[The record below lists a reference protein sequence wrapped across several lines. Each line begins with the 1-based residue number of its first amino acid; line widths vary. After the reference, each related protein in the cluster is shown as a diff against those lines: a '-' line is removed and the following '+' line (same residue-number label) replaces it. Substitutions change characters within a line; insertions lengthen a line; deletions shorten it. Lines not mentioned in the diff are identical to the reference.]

1 MKSKNICKFIP
12 ETAADTLE
20 MQNFVCERDVS
31 VMSDKTHLVCDRAIL
46 ITQGTGT
53 FHFDNDTVKL
63 TLGSLIFGFKGETV
77 FCEPEDNLE
86 YIYISFGGARANTL
100 FTRFGI
106 YKSNRSFTGFE
117 GMIPMWRESIL
128 RASESSIDLA
138 AESALLYAL
147 SRFSS
152 EEREKGDV
160 VNKAV
165 TYINENFTESD
176 LSLAE
181 LADELG
187 YNSKYLSHIFK
198 EKIGMSFSEYL
209 RTVRIKHAVML
220 FDHGLDSVKNV
231 ALLSGFSDPLYFS
244 SVFKNAVGISPKEY
258 KERAENK

>member
-1 MKSKNICKFIP
+1 
-12 ETAADTLE
+12 
-20 MQNFVCERDVS
+20 
-31 VMSDKTHLVCDRAIL
+31 
-46 ITQGTGT
+46 
-53 FHFDNDTVKL
+53 
-63 TLGSLIFGFKGETV
+63 
-77 FCEPEDNLE
+77 
-86 YIYISFGGARANTL
+86 
-100 FTRFGI
+100 
-106 YKSNRSFTGFE
+106 
-117 GMIPMWRESIL
+117 MIPMWRESIL

-181 LADELG
+181 LAEELG

>member
-1 MKSKNICKFIP
+1 MKNKNICKFIP

-31 VMSDKTHLVCDRAIL
+31 VMSDKTHLVRDRAIL
-46 ITQGTGT
+46 ITQGAGA
-53 FHFDNDTVKL
+53 FHFDNETVKL
-63 TLGSLIFGFKGETV
+63 TLGSLVFGFKGETF

-106 YKSNRSFTGFE
+106 YKSNRSFAGFE

-128 RASESSIDLA
+128 RASESTIDLA

-165 TYINENFTESD
+165 TYINENFTEQITLSD
-176 LSLAE
+176 VARHCFVSVNQLCILFKTKLFTTVNKYIMSKRISLAK
-181 LADELG
+181 
-187 YNSKYLSHIFK
+187 KYLSQ
-198 EKIGMSFSEYL
+198 G
-209 RTVRIKHAVML
+209 
-220 FDHGLDSVKNV
+220 KNV
-231 ALLSGFSDPLYFS
+231 TETAFSVGFNDYANFIRA
-244 SVFKNAVGISPKEY
+244 FKNNVGVSPGKY
-258 KERAENK
+258 NA

>member
-20 MQNFVCERDVS
+20 MQNFVYEMDKAVMDV
-31 VMSDKTHLVCDRAIL
+31 KTLLACDRAIL
-46 ITQGTGT
+46 VTQGSGT
-53 FHFDNDTVKL
+53 FHFDNETVKL
-63 TLGSLIFGFKGETV
+63 TFGSLVFGFKGETV
-77 FCEPEDNLE
+77 CCEPSENLE

-100 FTRFGI
+100 FRRFGI
-106 YKSNRSFTGFE
+106 YKSNRSFGGFE

-138 AESALLYAL
+138 SESALLYAF

-152 EEREKGDV
+152 DEREKGDV

-165 TYINENFTESD
+165 TYINENYTEFD
-176 LSLAE
+176 LSLSE
-181 LADELG
+181 LAEELG

-258 KERAENK
+258 KEKMQN